1 MSSEQNFEE
10 LFWLICIFGHTT
22 SFWDWDHDV
31 LHLPYLPGIFSS
43 GISDPGDFSLTSLCR
58 SDACPAAE
66 EEGDPS
72 LDRSNWKVRHGQIS
86 NGFICI
92 FDHSR
97 CETAVQWYFEQ
108 NKFLKLAWY
117 IALHRSLQR
126 SRDFMLAEDG
136 SSICFSLVSV
146 VKSTRQ
152 LKRIQKA
159 SASLYDGSVHSALGR
174 LIDKP
179 PHLPDPLKNYFS
191 STVPRPRLS
200 DLYDSFRSHQP
211 CFAHKYII

>member
-1 MSSEQNFEE
+1 MSSEQNCEE

-43 GISDPGDFSLTSLCR
+43 GISDPGDFSLASLCR

-86 NGFICI
+86 NGFIWI
-92 FDHSR
+92 FDHSQ

-159 SASLYDGSVHSALGR
+159 NVPLCMMEACIVHLAGWLN
-174 LIDKP
+174 
-179 PHLPDPLKNYFS
+179 PLKSYFS

-200 DLYDSFRSHQP
+200 DLYDSFRSHQS

>member
-1 MSSEQNFEE
+1 MMFSTYHTCQGSSPLASAILVISVLL
-10 LFWLICIFGHTT
+10 LFVAAMLALLQRRKEIPAWTGPIGR
-22 SFWDWDHDV
+22 WDMGKYPTDSIW
-31 LHLPYLPGIFSS
+31 
-43 GISDPGDFSLTSLCR
+43 
-58 SDACPAAE
+58 
-66 EEGDPS
+66 
-72 LDRSNWKVRHGQIS
+72 
-86 NGFICI
+86 I
-92 FDHSR
+92 FDHSQ

-159 SASLYDGSVHSALGR
+159 SVPLCMMEACIVHLAGWLTS
-174 LIDKP
+174 
-179 PHLPDPLKNYFS
+179 PH
-191 STVPRPRLS
+191 T
-200 DLYDSFRSHQP
+200 FR
-211 CFAHKYII
+211 IT

>member
-1 MSSEQNFEE
+1 
-10 LFWLICIFGHTT
+10 
-22 SFWDWDHDV
+22 
-31 LHLPYLPGIFSS
+31 
-43 GISDPGDFSLTSLCR
+43 
-58 SDACPAAE
+58 
-66 EEGDPS
+66 
-72 LDRSNWKVRHGQIS
+72 
-86 NGFICI
+86 
-92 FDHSR
+92 
-97 CETAVQWYFEQ
+97 
-108 NKFLKLAWY
+108 
-117 IALHRSLQR
+117 
-126 SRDFMLAEDG
+126 MLAEDG

>member
-1 MSSEQNFEE
+1 MVSFANTKFRWP
-10 LFWLICIFGHTT
+10 FWSKRFFWPRHICQVNKIVRSCFDYIICIFGHTT

-31 LHLPYLPGIFSS
+31 LHLPYLPGIFTS
-43 GISDPGDFSLTSLCR
+43 GISDPGDFSLASLCR
-58 SDACPAAE
+58 SDACPAAK

-86 NGFICI
+86 NGFIIWI
-92 FDHSR
+92 FDHSQ

-136 SSICFSLVSV
+136 SSICFSQISV

-152 LKRIQKA
+152 FKRIQKA
-159 SASLYDGSVHSALGR
+159 SVPLCMMEACIVQLAGWLTS
-174 LIDKP
+174 
-179 PHLPDPLKNYFS
+179 PH
-191 STVPRPRLS
+191 T
-200 DLYDSFRSHQP
+200 FRIP
-211 CFAHKYII
+211 